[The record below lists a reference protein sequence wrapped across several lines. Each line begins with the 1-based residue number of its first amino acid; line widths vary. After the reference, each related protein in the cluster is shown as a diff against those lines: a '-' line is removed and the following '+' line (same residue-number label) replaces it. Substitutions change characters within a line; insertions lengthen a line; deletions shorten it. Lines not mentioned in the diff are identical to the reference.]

1 MNQLESGTAC
11 GALLRSWRD
20 ARKRSQMNL
29 ALDAGVSQ
37 RHLSFI
43 ESGRSHPSREML
55 LQLAAALELPLRE
68 QNRLLLA
75 GGFAPAHPERS
86 LEANDMQAV
95 RQALEMMLYHHQPYP
110 AVVLDAQWNLV
121 MCNAAWEALLATLGA
136 DLWERVGGRN
146 VVLLCFH
153 PLGLQTRLRNWDTA
167 ATLILARL
175 QREVAAAPAN
185 GELRSLLDRVLSMP
199 GLPSQWRSQAWPTLP
214 PPMLQL
220 ELDLGPLGLK
230 LFSMISTFGTALD
243 VTTEELRVE
252 SFFPGDAAS
261 ADFFRELA
269 LQHVP

>member
-1 MNQLESGTAC
+1 MNHLESALAC

-43 ESGRSHPSREML
+43 ESGRSQPSREML
-55 LQLAAALELPLRE
+55 LQLAEALELPLRE

-75 GGFAPAHPERS
+75 GGFAPVHPERS
-86 LEANDMQAV
+86 LEADDMEAV
-95 RQALEMMLYHHQPYP
+95 RQALEMMLRHHQPYP

-121 MCNAAWEALLATLGA
+121 FWNAAWETLVGGLGP

-153 PLGLQTRLRNWDTA
+153 PLGLQPRLRNWDA
-167 ATLILARL
+167 VATFILSRL

-185 GELRSLLDRVLSMP
+185 GELRRIFESVLEMP
-199 GLPSQWRSQAWPTLP
+199 GLPLQSRSQTWPHLP
-214 PPMLQL
+214 PPVLQL
-220 ELDLGPLGLK
+220 ELDLGPLVLK

-243 VTTEELRVE
+243 LTTEELRVE

-261 ADFFRELA
+261 AQYFQSLSG
-269 LQHVP
+269 